1 MISQITE
8 LLRSSL
14 SPSQLNI
21 IDESSKHKG
30 HAGSSGGGHFIIEIS
45 SSNFNGKSQL
55 ECHRLVYQALESL
68 IQSKQIH
75 ALSIRAKA
83 VY

>member
-1 MISQITE
+1 MIEKITT
-8 LLRSSL
+8 LLYSSL
-14 SPSQLNI
+14 QPSYLNI

-30 HAGSSGGGHFIIEIS
+30 HAGNTGGGHFIIEIS
-45 SSNFNGKSQL
+45 SEQFKEKSKL

-68 IQSKQIH
+68 IQSKHIH
-75 ALSIRAKA
+75 ALSIQIKP